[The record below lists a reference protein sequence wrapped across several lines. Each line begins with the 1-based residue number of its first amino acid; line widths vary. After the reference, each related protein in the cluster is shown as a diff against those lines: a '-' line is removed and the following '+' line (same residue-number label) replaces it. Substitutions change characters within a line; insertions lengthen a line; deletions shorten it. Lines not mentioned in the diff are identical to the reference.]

1 MLVTDAG
8 EIHLRLFPDQA
19 PLAVANWCSLAEQG
33 VYDNT
38 PFARVIKEFVIQ
50 GGALD
55 GSGDEAVSSYE
66 GFFADEVHRGL
77 YHFNGALAL
86 GNHGPT
92 PTATSFLLCK
102 TQRRR
107 LTCCRGSCFLRM

>member
-1 MLVTDAG
+1 MTT
-8 EIHLRLFPDQA
+8 HL
-19 PLAVANWCSLAEQG
+19 S
-33 VYDNT
+33 
-38 PFARVIKEFVIQ
+38 ARVIKEFVIQ

-86 GNHGPT
+86 GT
-92 PTATSFLLCK
+92 TAPHQRQPVFIVQNTKAQADLL
-102 TQRRR
+102 
-107 LTCCRGSCFLRM
+107 M

>member
-1 MLVTDAG
+1 MTT
-8 EIHLRLFPDQA
+8 HL
-19 PLAVANWCSLAEQG
+19 S
-33 VYDNT
+33 
-38 PFARVIKEFVIQ
+38 ARVIKEFVIQ

-86 GNHGPT
+86 GDHGPHT
-92 PTATSFLLCK
+92 NGNQFVYCAK
-102 TQRRR
+102 HK
-107 LTCCRGSCFLRM
+107 GAG

>member
-1 MLVTDAG
+1 MTT
-8 EIHLRLFPDQA
+8 HL
-19 PLAVANWCSLAEQG
+19 S
-33 VYDNT
+33 
-38 PFARVIKEFVIQ
+38 ARVIKEFVIQ

-86 GNHGPT
+86 GDHGPNGNQFFIVQNT
-92 PTATSFLLCK
+92 KAQADLL
-102 TQRRR
+102 
-107 LTCCRGSCFLRM
+107 M

>member
-1 MLVTDAG
+1 MTT
-8 EIHLRLFPDQA
+8 HL
-19 PLAVANWCSLAEQG
+19 S
-33 VYDNT
+33 
-38 PFARVIKEFVIQ
+38 ARVIKEFVIQ

-86 GNHGPT
+86 GDHGPHT
-92 PTATSFLLCK
+92 NGNQFFGAWRTTGAGWSLY
-102 TQRRR
+102 
-107 LTCCRGSCFLRM
+107 CFWTGIPRVRNRSSDRSSADKQ